1 MHFVEN
7 IENNNGNKAV
17 NQFDIQITF
26 SGTKIYAF
34 QSYETLIGLFVT
46 NGAYNGTLYLN
57 EDYYKYSKTT
67 SKYLKIWKREYI
79 RVTYDGV
86 TVDGSLKDKNRDWLN
101 EVFVNNYSMATM
113 FERAL
118 KQSIMDKYKLKE
130 VFDQI

>member
-1 MHFVEN
+1 MHFVQN

-26 SGTKIYAF
+26 GGVKIYVF
-34 QSYETLIGLFVT
+34 QSYETVIGIFVT
-46 NGAYNGTLYLN
+46 SETYEGTLYLN

-86 TVDGSLKDKNRDWLN
+86 TVDGSLKDMNRDWLN
-101 EVFVNNYSMATM
+101 EVFVNDYAMATM
-113 FERAL
+113 YETAL
-118 KQSIMDKYKLKE
+118 KQSIMSAYKLKE
-130 VFDQI
+130 A